1 MKERYQSFNSPIE
14 LGTRICLMLTA
25 LNSQQSLDDLVLL
38 DYALLYS
45 NEFDGPDNLHPA
57 LPNHVAEIAHRREML
72 PKAIDFLLKRGL
84 IRLAVK
90 PDGHYYE
97 SNQSTIEFVSCLQ
110 SPYYKKAWIRLN
122 WIHDNKQ
129 RIVNTK
135 ITELAKSFA

>member
-14 LGTRICLMLTA
+14 LGTRVCLILTA
-25 LNSQQSLDDLVLL
+25 LNSKQSLDDLVLL

-57 LPNHVAEIAHRREML
+57 LPNHLAEIAHRREML

-84 IRLAVK
+84 ICLAIK

-97 SNQSTIEFVSCLQ
+97 SNNSTIEFVSCLQ

-122 WIHDNKQ
+122 WINENKQ

-135 ITELAKSFA
+135 ITELVKSFS